1 MGILPNTLTQG
12 YYSTTEPLERV
23 LYSAMEEALFQSRLT
38 TTIFSCFQPLLIPF
52 HLSIWDRCFNHRLY
66 LHFQL
71 QSHFRVSECTS
82 DIFSDT
88 ELTRNSDQN
97 SNLLK
102 LCILHLLIKLYNFHY
117 FASPN
122 SAYFALETSYKLL
135 PRRQN
140 LLRPRAAEIFP
151 RASGA
156 STAKRGAIGKIPN
169 LPHSWTSFHVPR
181 IEELRRLGPFA
192 KDRMPKIE

>member
-1 MGILPNTLTQG
+1 
-12 YYSTTEPLERV
+12 
-23 LYSAMEEALFQSRLT
+23 MEEALLRSRLT

-52 HLSIWDRCFNHRLY
+52 HLSIWERCFNHRLY

-156 STAKRGAIGKIPN
+156 STAKRGAIGKIPRTCRIPGLRSKN
-169 LPHSWTSFHVPR
+169 RWSKKKDVALCTAKRDPIPVPE
-181 IEELRRLGPFA
+181 IDF
-192 KDRMPKIE
+192 

>member
-12 YYSTTEPLERV
+12 FYSTTEPFGRV

-52 HLSIWDRCFNHRLY
+52 HLSIWERCFNHRLY

-97 SNLLK
+97 SNPLILCRLL
-102 LCILHLLIKLYNFHY
+102 LLIKLYNFHH
-117 FASPN
+117 FPSPN
-122 SAYFALETSYKLL
+122 SAYKALETSYKLL
-135 PRRQN
+135 PRKLN
-140 LLRPRAAEIFP
+140 LLRPRRRKSAARVRDFN
-151 RASGA
+151 
-156 STAKRGAIGKIPN
+156 GKTGRHRKDTKN
-169 LPHSWTSFHVPR
+169 LPHSWTSFQ
-181 IEELRRLGPFA
+181 E
-192 KDRMPKIE
+192 